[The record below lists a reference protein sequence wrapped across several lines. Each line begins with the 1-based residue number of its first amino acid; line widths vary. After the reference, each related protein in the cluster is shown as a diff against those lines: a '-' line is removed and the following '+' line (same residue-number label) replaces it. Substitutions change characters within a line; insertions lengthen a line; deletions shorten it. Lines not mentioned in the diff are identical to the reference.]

1 MMKQRTVGIPHRP
14 FFLYPFL
21 SKKRRKTMKY
31 RIITLIGLAGS
42 TLAVCFGGWDKFLQ
56 TLLLFM
62 AIDWFTGGILL
73 PAVFGKSPKSENG
86 ALESRAGWKGLCRK
100 GMTLLYV
107 LIAARL
113 DALMGTEYLRD
124 AVCIGFIA
132 NEGLSIIENAGLMG
146 LPLPES
152 ICQAIDVLK
161 RHSQNTIEKQT

>member
-1 MMKQRTVGIPHRP
+1 MPEVLWQCVLEAGINSCRHCFCLWQSTGLQGES
-14 FFLYPFL
+14 FFRQYLEKVRNL
-21 SKKRRKTMKY
+21 KM
-31 RIITLIGLAGS
+31 
-42 TLAVCFGGWDKFLQ
+42 VQ
-56 TLLLFM
+56 
-62 AIDWFTGGILL
+62 
-73 PAVFGKSPKSENG
+73 
-86 ALESRAGWKGLCRK
+86 LESRASWKGLCRK

>member
-1 MMKQRTVGIPHRP
+1 
-14 FFLYPFL
+14 
-21 SKKRRKTMKY
+21 MKY
-31 RIITLIGLAGS
+31 RIITLIGLVGS

-73 PAVFGKSPKSENG
+73 PAVFGKSPKS
-86 ALESRAGWKGLCRK
+86 
-100 GMTLLYV
+100 
-107 LIAARL
+107 
-113 DALMGTEYLRD
+113 ALMGTEYLRD
-124 AVCIGFIA
+124 AVCIGFIT

>member
-1 MMKQRTVGIPHRP
+1 MRTYNNVM
-14 FFLYPFL
+14 PFL
-21 SKKRRKTMKY
+21 HKPFHPALLSSAPFSDF
-31 RIITLIGLAGS
+31 GLFPNTAGS

-107 LIAARL
+107 LIASRL

-124 AVCIGFIA
+124 AVCIGFIT